1 MEADGDVRCPDA
13 VPGLN
18 IMIVRKKVIAV
29 LSSNFIPHR
38 IWLLIGYVLA
48 STALFCAPLYLSDF
62 RLNLLAKCLA
72 FAIVALGLDLL
83 WGYTGILS
91 LGHGV
96 FFGLGAYAMAMHLK
110 LASSGSKLPDFMDWM
125 GLTKLPWFWEP
136 FKSFAF
142 AALMGIVIPAALA
155 LFLGYFTF
163 RNRIRGV
170 YFTILTQALVIITVT
185 LFVGQQA
192 YTGGT
197 NGLTGYTKMFG
208 YSLKSETA
216 KTMVYLA
223 TVVALIVAFLI
234 CRFLVKSRFGKVLRA
249 IRDGENRTRF
259 LGYDPAHYQMAAFSV
274 SAGLAGVAGMLF
286 VLHVGIIS
294 PTMMAIVPS
303 IEMVLLVAIGG
314 RGTLIGAVIGAVLMT
329 QTKSELSA
337 SYPDFWLFFLGAL
350 FIVVTVFL
358 PGGIVGLI
366 RQLRQSITRRRQ
378 TNELNLNTVVPESNS
393 VV

>member
-1 MEADGDVRCPDA
+1 M
-13 VPGLN
+13 
-18 IMIVRKKVIAV
+18 
-29 LSSNFIPHR
+29 LSSSILPR
-38 IWLLIGYVLA
+38 RVWLLLGYA
-48 STALFCAPLYLSDF
+48 FAAAALFSAPLYLNDF

-110 LASSGSKLPDFMDWM
+110 LVSSGSRMPDFMDWM

-142 AALMGIVIPAALA
+142 AAFMGIVIPAGLA
-155 LFLGYFTF
+155 LVLGFFTF

-197 NGLTGYTKMFG
+197 NGLTGFTKMFG
-208 YSLKSETA
+208 YSLKSGTA

-223 TVVALIVAFLI
+223 TVVVLILAFLL
-234 CRFLVKSRFGKVLRA
+234 CRYLVKSRFGKVLRA

-259 LGYDPAHYQMAAFSV
+259 LGYDPSSYQMTAFAV
-274 SAGLAGVAGMLF
+274 SAGLAGIAGMLF

-314 RGTLIGAVIGAVLMT
+314 RGTLVGAVIGAVIMT
-329 QTKSELSA
+329 QAKSELSA

-358 PGGIVGLI
+358 PGGIVGLV
-366 RQLRQSITRRRQ
+366 RQLRQTIIRRRSV
-378 TNELNLNTVVPESNS
+378 NEINLNPVVPESNG
-393 VV
+393 VI

>member
-1 MEADGDVRCPDA
+1 
-13 VPGLN
+13 
-18 IMIVRKKVIAV
+18 MIAL
-29 LSSNFIPHR
+29 LSSAILPR
-38 IWLLIGYVLA
+38 RVWLLIGYAVA
-48 STALFCAPLYLSDF
+48 AAALFSAPLYLNDF

-110 LASSGSKLPDFMDWM
+110 LVSSGSRLPDFMDWM
-125 GLTKLPWFWEP
+125 GLRKLPWFWEP

-142 AALMGIVIPAALA
+142 AAAMGIIIPAGLA
-155 LFLGYFTF
+155 LLLGFFTF

-208 YSLKSETA
+208 YSLKSDTA
-216 KTMVYLA
+216 KTMVYLV
-223 TVVALIVAFLI
+223 TVVALILSFLL
-234 CRFLVKSRFGKVLRA
+234 CRYLVKSRFGKVLRA

-259 LGYDPAHYQMAAFSV
+259 LGYDPSSYQMAAFSV
-274 SAGLAGVAGMLF
+274 SAGLAGIAGMLF

-314 RGTLIGAVIGAVLMT
+314 RGTLIGAVIGAIIMT
-329 QTKSELSA
+329 QAKSELSA
-337 SYPDFWLFFLGAL
+337 SYPDFWLFLLGAL

-366 RQLRQSITRRRQ
+366 RRLRQMMTRRRNE
-378 TNELNLNTVVPESNS
+378 NELNLNTIVPKSNGI
-393 VV
+393 V